1 MTPHIIKQDF
11 MMNNQNKPIQEQY
24 RNVSWLQVLAF
35 GIEGVSTKETSQSQQ
50 ITNSVFVVLP

>member
-1 MTPHIIKQDF
+1 
-11 MMNNQNKPIQEQY
+11 MMNNQSKPIQEQY